1 MSDLLKRDEKVVWH
15 PFAPFK
21 GGYPTLPLKAAKGM
35 YLELEDGRK
44 IMDAV
49 SSWWVNLYGH
59 SRPELIETLTKQYDL
74 IDHVIFSGFTHEPAV
89 KLGELLC
96 EKLPGEMKRIFFSDD
111 GSTSVEVGIKMA
123 LQYHHNI
130 GKAKNKIVSIEG
142 AYHGDTFGVMSA
154 AGKNDFFKAFN
165 DLFFDIEQI
174 PLPNN
179 ENEDH
184 VIDQFTKIC
193 ESGKIAGFV
202 FEPLIQGSAG
212 MRIYPARIL
221 NKLCKI
227 ARANDVIIIADEVMT
242 GFGRTGEFVAVNH
255 LTTEV
260 PDIICLSKGITGGI
274 LPLGVTMA
282 NTKIEAGFQSADID
296 KVFYHGHSY
305 TACALTCALAETSIK
320 LFFSEEIQNQIS
332 KVKSWHKEYIDSF
345 KFAEKVTRIESLG
358 TILAIEVKQNDTSY
372 FSALKYK
379 IYDFF
384 MSKNILLSPL
394 GNVIYIMAPYVI
406 NQEEM
411 LSVYEAIDEFFAEL
425 N

>member
-1 MSDLLKRDEKVVWH
+1 MSNLLARDEKVVWH

-59 SRPELIETLTKQYDL
+59 SRIELIETLNNQFSK
-74 IDHVIFSGFTHEPAV
+74 IDHAIFSGFTHEPAV

-96 EKLPGEMKRIFFSDD
+96 EKLPGDMKRIFFSDD
-111 GSTSVEVGIKMA
+111 GSTAVEVGTKMA

-130 GKAKNKIVSIEG
+130 GKPKSKIISIEG

-154 AGKNDFFKAFN
+154 AGKSEFFQAFN
-165 DLFFDIEQI
+165 NLLFDVEQI
-174 PLPNN
+174 PLPTV
-179 ENEDH
+179 ENEEA
-184 VIDQFTKIC
+184 IIEQFTKIC
-193 ESGKIAGFV
+193 ESGDAAGFV
-202 FEPLIQGSAG
+202 FEPLVQGSAG
-212 MRIYPARIL
+212 MRIYPTHIL
-221 NKLCKI
+221 NQLCRI
-227 ARANDVIIIADEVMT
+227 ARDNDVIIIADEVMT

-255 LTTEV
+255 LETEV

-282 NTKIEAGFQSADID
+282 NGKIESGFQSSDIN

-305 TACALTCALAETSIK
+305 TACALTCALAETSIN
-320 LFFSEEIQNQIS
+320 LYFSEEIQSQIK
-332 KVKSWHKEYIDSF
+332 KVESWHKSF
-345 KFAEKVTRIESLG
+345 IQNFNHNNKVIRIESLG
-358 TILAIEVKQNDTSY
+358 TILALEVKQDDTSY
-372 FSALKYK
+372 FNYLKYK

-384 MSKNILLSPL
+384 MSKDILLRPL
-394 GNVIYIMAPYVI
+394 GNVIYIMAPYI
-406 NQEEM
+406 IKEEEM
-411 LSVYEAIDEFFAEL
+411 KSIYSAIDEFFVNL
-425 N
+425 D